1 MFNKY
6 SAVIVSILVLV
17 IITIK
22 PLDRT
27 PLESTSYYKNT
38 IKKFNNDRPTDIDG
52 DTIKVGWAKKSLI
65 PKYLT
70 PMAGYGAR
78 KGANYEGVY
87 DSIWVRAV
95 VFDLSLIHI

>member
-6 SAVIVSILVLV
+6 SAVIVSIVVLA

-38 IKKFNNDRPTDIDG
+38 LKKFNDDSPNDISG

-65 PKYLT
+65 PDYLT

-78 KGANYEGVY
+78 KGADFE
-87 DSIWVRAV
+87 
-95 VFDLSLIHI
+95 LSLIHI